1 VDDTLLVAVNKSGNS
16 VQARLRGSAARP
28 AECWT
33 LTASSL
39 DAKDGVEFAQAGT
52 DQRLVPAYSAMLWK
66 LSLTRA

>member
-1 VDDTLLVAVNKSGNS
+1 MA
-16 VQARLRGSAARP
+16 P
-28 AECWT
+28 
-33 LTASSL
+33 SL